1 MSRSPYLIS
10 HRGYTQNATLQD
22 TFNEVFNKASFF
34 PSTAS
39 EARLSESIPY
49 HKVTACDGD
58 GLVTNIDITNSND
71 PLRNGSTLDWLESTH
86 LSYNYTVHI
95 FKTTDLDHVFIKRI
109 GHLSLCFTLFSA
121 IGCPLW
127 FWKLLERTDKGR
139 L

>member
-10 HRGYTQNATLQD
+10 QTGCTQNATLQN
-22 TFNEVFNKASFF
+22 TFNEVFHKASFC

-49 HKVTACDGD
+49 HTVTACDGD
-58 GLVTNIDITNSND
+58 GLVRDIDITNSND
-71 PLRNGSTLDWLESTH
+71 PLRNAKYTTLAGNDAPEL
-86 LSYNYTVHI
+86 YTVHI
-95 FKTTDLDHVFIKRI
+95 FKTTDLDRVFIKHS
-109 GHLSLCFTLFSA
+109 GPLSLCFPLFPA

-127 FWKLLERTDKGR
+127 LWKVLERTDQGR